1 MSLLE
6 RAASF
11 HGDVKDW
18 YSYEPVTGVAVA
30 ACACFAV
37 GLAVHLWQMIRH
49 KAWIWC
55 VMVIAVAM
63 ECFGYGIRIASTH
76 DVASKPKFVAQ
87 YVLIVLAPVL
97 MTGIIYVVFGR
108 IVFHVVPAESR
119 TAKLLWAPPRWITP
133 IFVGCDVIALLL
145 QLVGAVMIAGTSPTD
160 TDAKDKLKRGKDIAL
175 AGVTVQIVGFGLFSV
190 IAARFHFTSKHF
202 KDDLQKRLQPV
213 PGEKMVTVPGLD
225 RKFRPNWE
233 VLLYAVN
240 LSCALILVRSI
251 YREIEFGEGK
261 TGYSNTHEWVQYC
274 FDTIPMVMLTLL
286 YAIFPPGRY
295 VQMSFKQTKGAAQA
309 RSLNGSSDVE
319 AAPIQG
325 AA

>member
-11 HGDVKDW
+11 HGDVKNW
-18 YSYEPVTGVAVA
+18 YSYDPVTGVAIA

-37 GLAVHLWQMIRH
+37 GLLVHLWQMIRH

-55 VMVIAVAM
+55 IMVIAVAM

-76 DVASKPKFVAQ
+76 DVASKQKFVAQ

-97 MTGIIYVVFGR
+97 MTGIIYVTFGR

-119 TAKLLWAPPRWITP
+119 TTKLLWAPPRWITP
-133 IFVGCDVIALLL
+133 IFVGCDIVSLLL

-160 TDAKDKLKRGKDIAL
+160 ANAIDKLHHGKDIAL
-175 AGVTVQIVGFGLFSV
+175 TGVTVQIVGFGLFSV
-190 IAARFHFTSKHF
+190 IAARFHFTSRRF
-202 KDDLQKRLQPV
+202 KVDLEKRLQPV
-213 PGEKMVTVPGLD
+213 PGEKTVTVPGLEN
-225 RKFRPNWE
+225 RKFRPQWE
-233 VLLYAVN
+233 VLLYVVN
-240 LSCALILVRSI
+240 ISCALILVRSI

-274 FDTIPMVMLTLL
+274 FDTIPMVLLVVL
-286 YAIFPPGRY
+286 YAFFPPGRY

-309 RSLNGSSDVE
+309 RSSQSSDVE
-319 AAPIQG
+319 AAHVQ
-325 AA
+325 AEV